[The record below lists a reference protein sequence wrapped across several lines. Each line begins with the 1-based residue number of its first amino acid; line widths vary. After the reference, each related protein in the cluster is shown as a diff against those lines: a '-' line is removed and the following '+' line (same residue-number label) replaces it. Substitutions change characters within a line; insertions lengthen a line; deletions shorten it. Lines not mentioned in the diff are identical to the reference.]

1 MRERRR
7 GERGHQL
14 SHNHRYCAQYVV
26 ICQLF
31 SQDSPSLLSFSLFP
45 SKWTNTGIKLTD
57 LFFFYFFDR
66 WLSVGTKK
74 KIYGAAELSGIVAW
88 SDSNRHN
95 RARLAAIWPET
106 SYSLVFRNGL
116 LHTATNYSSSL
127 FIITFQSRSWNIPA
141 QGVHAMQSHA
151 RSRYPSQLCIRRIR
165 ELAIE
170 SQVIQNT
177 GLTARGY
184 HIHGSG
190 QEPVKDFHGSPD
202 LVSYGPPVASRQN
215 VGLGFFF
222 F

>member
-1 MRERRR
+1 
-7 GERGHQL
+7 
-14 SHNHRYCAQYVV
+14 
-26 ICQLF
+26 
-31 SQDSPSLLSFSLFP
+31 
-45 SKWTNTGIKLTD
+45 
-57 LFFFYFFDR
+57 
-66 WLSVGTKK
+66 
-74 KIYGAAELSGIVAW
+74 
-88 SDSNRHN
+88 
-95 RARLAAIWPET
+95 
-106 SYSLVFRNGL
+106 
-116 LHTATNYSSSL
+116 
-127 FIITFQSRSWNIPA
+127 
-141 QGVHAMQSHA
+141 MQSHA

-222 F
+222 LILPWLMDPSAPFGILLAIYRTRV

>member
-1 MRERRR
+1 
-7 GERGHQL
+7 
-14 SHNHRYCAQYVV
+14 
-26 ICQLF
+26 
-31 SQDSPSLLSFSLFP
+31 
-45 SKWTNTGIKLTD
+45 
-57 LFFFYFFDR
+57 
-66 WLSVGTKK
+66 
-74 KIYGAAELSGIVAW
+74 
-88 SDSNRHN
+88 
-95 RARLAAIWPET
+95 
-106 SYSLVFRNGL
+106 
-116 LHTATNYSSSL
+116 
-127 FIITFQSRSWNIPA
+127 
-141 QGVHAMQSHA
+141 MQSHA

-222 F
+222 FNFTLAYGSLRPLRNLTGDISDSGMTRQLPLVRYSIVWNQ